1 MALNRMMYCSTQEGY
16 SANIG
21 DGVMSQILDGGA
33 DRYRKSLKG
42 VVHTV
47 SSRWVVQESGYQYLM
62 AFYRV
67 WARNPS
73 QPFLAKICVDNAPVE
88 DYECFFSGAPTLSS
102 KEANVYT
109 VTATLKVKPLPVN
122 EEMDDLI
129 VGVGDSGSDLAQ
141 TLPSLEKLV
150 NEDLPDAIGGFNG

>member
-102 KEANVYT
+102 KEADVFT

-122 EEMDDLI
+122 EALDDI
-129 VGVGDSGSDLAQ
+129 IIGVGNDGGDLAA
-141 TLPSLEKLV
+141 LLNPLEKLV
-150 NEDLPDAIGGFNG
+150 NQDLPDALETHNG

>member
-42 VVHTV
+42 VMHTV

-88 DYECFFSGAPTLSS
+88 DYECFFSGAPSLSS
-102 KEANVYT
+102 KVADVYT
-109 VTATLKVKPLPVN
+109 VTATLKVKPLPIN
-122 EEMDDLI
+122 EAMDDLI
-129 VGVGDSGSDLAQ
+129 VGVGNEDSDLAQ

-150 NEDLPDAIGGFNG
+150 NNDLPDALETHNG

>member
-47 SSRWVVQESGYQYLM
+47 SSRWVVQKSGFQYLM

-73 QPFLAKICVDNAPVE
+73 QPFIAKLCVDNAPVE
-88 DYECFFSGAPTLSS
+88 DYECFFSGSPTLSS

-109 VTATLKVKPLPVN
+109 VTASLKVKPLPVD
-122 EEMDDLI
+122 EGMDDLI
-129 VGVGDSGSDLAQ
+129 VGVGDSGSDLAG
-141 TLPSLEKLV
+141 LLNPLEKLV

>member
-42 VVHTV
+42 VMHTV

-88 DYECFFSGAPTLSS
+88 DYECFFSGAPSLSS
-102 KEANVYT
+102 KVADVYT
-109 VTATLKVKPLPVN
+109 VTATLKVRPLPIN
-122 EEMDDLI
+122 EAMDDLI
-129 VGVGDSGSDLAQ
+129 VGVGNEDSDLAQ

-150 NEDLPDAIGGFNG
+150 NKDLPDALETHNG

>member
-1 MALNRMMYCSTQEGY
+1 MVLNRMMYCSTQEGY

-42 VVHTV
+42 VMHTV

-102 KEANVYT
+102 KEADVYT

-122 EEMDDLI
+122 ETLDDI
-129 VGVGDSGSDLAQ
+129 IIGVGNEGGDLAA
-141 TLPSLEKLV
+141 LLNPLEKLV
-150 NEDLPDAIGGFNG
+150 NQDLPDALETYNG